1 MFNDRIG
8 RVKDNLSRT
17 VILLEFIDLGIG
29 IIFFKIKDIADI
41 RAAPPIDALVNIAD
55 GTKVVFRGT
64 DEFGQKILHM
74 VRILVFID
82 HDILE
87 LMLVFFPHV
96 PVMLQQ
102 VHGKEQEVVKIN
114 GVVLT
119 HALFVF
125 KIDLGHFLGMEVIG
139 LPGKSGT
146 GKLCILGI

>member
-87 LMLVFFPHV
+87 LMLVFSRTS
-96 PVMLQQ
+96 LSCCSRSTERSRRSS
-102 VHGKEQEVVKIN
+102 KS
-114 GVVLT
+114 T
-119 HALFVF
+119 ALF
-125 KIDLGHFLGMEVIG
+125 
-139 LPGKSGT
+139 
-146 GKLCILGI
+146 

>member
-1 MFNDRIG
+1 
-8 RVKDNLSRT
+8 
-17 VILLEFIDLGIG
+17 
-29 IIFFKIKDIADI
+29 
-41 RAAPPIDALVNIAD
+41 
-55 GTKVVFRGT
+55 
-64 DEFGQKILHM
+64 M

-139 LPGKSGT
+139 FLAKAALESCAFLAFEMTDITALKG
-146 GKLCILGI
+146 